1 MNIKLSFLLMAI
13 LAFGLAS
20 CKKTGDASPAAV
32 QNTNLNVT
40 NASTDTLNYYLNG
53 TRVNNASYIYPLG
66 SSGYLGVAV
75 GQQNYQFKSLRSPV
89 VLMSLA
95 LALDSGKTYS
105 LYVAGR
111 SADLTFSTIDTL
123 VADTGNLATI
133 RFVNASPDA
142 GNLDVMVGDTVNFK
156 SRAFK
161 TSTVFLPVIPGD
173 KRIRIYQSGSST
185 PKIDETRTLIAGR
198 VYTLFTKGSLK
209 GTGTAAL
216 STGIVVNK

>member
-1 MNIKLSFLLMAI
+1 MNIKLLFLLITI

-20 CKKTGDASPAAV
+20 CKKTDDPPAAV
-32 QNTNLNVT
+32 QTTNLNVI

-53 TRVNNASYIYPLG
+53 TRVNNASSIYPLG
-66 SSGYLGVAV
+66 SSGYIGVAI
-75 GQQNYQFKSLRSPV
+75 GQQNYQFKSPRSPV
-89 VLMSLA
+89 VLMSLT
-95 LALDSGKTYS
+95 LALDTGKTYS

-123 VADTGNLATI
+123 EADTGNFATI
-133 RFVNASPDA
+133 RFVNASSDA
-142 GNLDVMVGDTVNFK
+142 GKLDVMVGDTVKFK

-161 TSTVFLPVIPGD
+161 TSTVFLPVIAGN
-173 KRIRIYQSGSST
+173 KHIRIYQSGSVS
-185 PKIDETRTLIAGR
+185 PKIDETRTLIAGK

-216 STGIVVNK
+216 GTGLVVNK